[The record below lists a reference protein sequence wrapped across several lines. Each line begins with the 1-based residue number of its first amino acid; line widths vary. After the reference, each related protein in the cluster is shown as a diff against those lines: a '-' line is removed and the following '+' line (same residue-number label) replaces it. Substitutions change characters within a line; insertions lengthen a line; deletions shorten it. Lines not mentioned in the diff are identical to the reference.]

1 MYDPLY
7 VCDHVLGAAG
17 QDLCDCD
24 FSLAYGG
31 RILLSNATL
40 RLKVGSRYGLCGPN
54 GAGKTTLM
62 KAIANGQ
69 VCTPAAW
76 LPPVL
81 HQAGSLSCFSC
92 SCGLRPFG
100 TDLDIGWRCDD
111 RECGGQLWW
120 CR

>member
-1 MYDPLY
+1 MEHI
-7 VCDHVLGAAG
+7 CWGAG
-17 QDLCDCD
+17 EDLCDCE

-69 VCTPAAW
+69 VHIPTRPLSLGTVNDL
-76 LPPVL
+76 LPLVSFIQNPTNHL
-81 HQAGSLSCFSC
+81 FIRSHCHHILMHCII
-92 SCGLRPFG
+92 LRC
-100 TDLDIGWRCDD
+100 I
-111 RECGGQLWW
+111 
-120 CR
+120 